1 MEDFLEINYDSY
13 SKKKVIKQ
21 VKHNNLYDDYFQG
34 TAKLWKDCDSEINLI
49 KITDFGRVFYKNGKI
64 SYFEIFEDK
73 RTELIGISKKISLIY
88 APLEKDNE
96 NYDKD
101 RCIGFRYYEEDK
113 LKKCNYFTLIK
124 KYDKRFFILEK
135 SKNILDTNG
144 SMFYDE
150 QLNCYSIMRNIVF
163 EKYKSNK
170 IIIPK
175 GEPFPEIFGFIY
187 SLIYLGKFK
196 GFTVIEPLILE
207 PLNEESRIEKLPEN
221 LEDDIGY
228 IEPIIF
234 DNHISVALIKKSKIK
249 IKGRV
254 NIIFDMS
261 RYHVDE
267 NLSDNIVFPEELYY
281 SNYPYPEFSIQK
293 GNSCGV
299 WFYGIIESIY
309 SNDKYKN
316 INDVCLAINHKSA
329 DFFIDVINCLSF
341 NIYGIN
347 NIIDNSS
354 INGSLNIKENRI
366 YEIVRLNTHSFR
378 KEAIMSYFFS
388 LASIFA
394 HYESIKNN
402 YKRLDRNEII
412 FEYQYLIDDIK
423 EFLSLVIFNDKYFK
437 ILSPKDIYIK
447 EQKNEY
453 QALIQKLKELLD
465 KVNQNYEK
473 EFYNL
478 LCEQFKDNLNYG
490 IFNNNKEKIKNAYNK
505 LKNTIDEKK
514 ENITIDINKLKREF
528 DDIKYCKRKVAIKE
542 ESTIIKYLNPNNEFY
557 FQMMIH

>member
-1 MEDFLEINYDSY
+1 
-13 SKKKVIKQ
+13 
-21 VKHNNLYDDYFQG
+21 
-34 TAKLWKDCDSEINLI
+34 
-49 KITDFGRVFYKNGKI
+49 
-64 SYFEIFEDK
+64 
-73 RTELIGISKKISLIY
+73 
-88 APLEKDNE
+88 
-96 NYDKD
+96 
-101 RCIGFRYYEEDK
+101 
-113 LKKCNYFTLIK
+113 
-124 KYDKRFFILEK
+124 
-135 SKNILDTNG
+135 
-144 SMFYDE
+144 
-150 QLNCYSIMRNIVF
+150 
-163 EKYKSNK
+163 
-170 IIIPK
+170 
-175 GEPFPEIFGFIY
+175 
-187 SLIYLGKFK
+187 
-196 GFTVIEPLILE
+196 
-207 PLNEESRIEKLPEN
+207 
-221 LEDDIGY
+221 
-228 IEPIIF
+228 
-234 DNHISVALIKKSKIK
+234 
-249 IKGRV
+249 
-254 NIIFDMS
+254 
-261 RYHVDE
+261 
-267 NLSDNIVFPEELYY
+267 
-281 SNYPYPEFSIQK
+281 
-293 GNSCGV
+293 
-299 WFYGIIESIY
+299 
-309 SNDKYKN
+309 
-316 INDVCLAINHKSA
+316 
-329 DFFIDVINCLSF
+329 
-341 NIYGIN
+341 
-347 NIIDNSS
+347 
-354 INGSLNIKENRI
+354 
-366 YEIVRLNTHSFR
+366 
-378 KEAIMSYFFS
+378 MSYFFS